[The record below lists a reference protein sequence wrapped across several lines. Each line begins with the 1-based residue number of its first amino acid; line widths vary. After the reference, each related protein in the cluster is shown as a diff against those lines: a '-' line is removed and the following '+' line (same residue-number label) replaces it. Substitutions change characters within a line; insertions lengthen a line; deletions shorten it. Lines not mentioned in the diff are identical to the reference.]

1 MKTQPIVI
9 ICVSLLL
16 LVNSCNQIRTQAKL
30 KEVTRMQG
38 KYIVSDKIILD
49 GRENT
54 AAGFRSVAI
63 GGRGHTAD
71 KDDQVIIADEDGVIL
86 DEVNP
91 RLSQALRKEF

>member
-9 ICVSLLL
+9 ICLSLLL
-16 LVNSCNQIRTQAKL
+16 LVNNSCNQIRTQAKL
-30 KEVTRMQG
+30 KEVARMQG
-38 KYIVSDKIILD
+38 IVSDKIILD

-54 AAGFRSVAI
+54 AAGSRSVVI